1 MHISVSIINCMRIML
16 LILHTVVEN
25 CNLSTQA
32 HKRVINNFSI
42 INMIS
47 LGYFLLIVRQ
57 CITEVVAA
65 DAF

>member
-1 MHISVSIINCMRIML
+1 ML
-16 LILHTVVEN
+16 PILHTVVEN